1 MKDPVIL
8 PSSRISVDRAVI
20 QRHLLSDTVSSS
32 RCYFFFF
39 LTPDNF
45 SGWVGL
51 NKFVSICL
59 LQTDPFNRSHLTQDM
74 LIPDVELK
82 AKIEEFIKS
91 QGLKRQRQLNS
102 TANTKEALDSSNDAT
117 PMFID

>member
-1 MKDPVIL
+1 
-8 PSSRISVDRAVI
+8 
-20 QRHLLSDTVSSS
+20 
-32 RCYFFFF
+32 
-39 LTPDNF
+39 
-45 SGWVGL
+45 
-51 NKFVSICL
+51 
-59 LQTDPFNRSHLTQDM
+59 M

>member
-1 MKDPVIL
+1 
-8 PSSRISVDRAVI
+8 
-20 QRHLLSDTVSSS
+20 
-32 RCYFFFF
+32 
-39 LTPDNF
+39 
-45 SGWVGL
+45 
-51 NKFVSICL
+51 
-59 LQTDPFNRSHLTQDM
+59 M

-117 PMFID
+117 PMFIDWNPSERTDSFVKQGVLVGHECALHVVLCVIMFLWVDDICTSLIFWGAPGWWVWAIWVGGGWVDKFIVNVRLY